1 MRALGTQASRLT
13 EPGTAD
19 GRAIG
24 RRFAVRAVAV
34 TATLLAFAG
43 CAAEPPPDD
52 PGTQCDGRRASCGE
66 TCVDVQAD
74 PLNCGACGVA
84 CGAGLVCSLGACS
97 SACDAGLSA
106 CGAACVA
113 LASDALHCGACGV
126 ACGAGRS
133 CVAGACLASGSG
145 GTGGAGGS
153 SGAAGAG
160 ASGETGGSSG
170 AAGVVGTAGG
180 TGATGGAGGSGG
192 GVLIGAECFPIC
204 ASAATDDDGDGYG
217 YEMGRSCVVAG
228 SAPALGAAAC
238 EPPPLEE
245 PDIPPG
251 DGFYVGD
258 MCHPRCAS
266 DATDADP
273 ETGELDGW
281 GYEMGRSCIVA
292 GSAPA
297 MSAVPCIPEGDAT
310 GDGYQV
316 EGACVPPCE
325 YPEYADADGWGFE
338 AQATCVVGGSNAATQ
353 SARCTL
359 TPRTDLPP
367 PGDGYQQGE
376 TCFPPCSAG
385 ASDVTADGYGWDA
398 NRTCIVPDSKAAIQ
412 GLPCV
417 PPPSDV
423 TGSCPMTLACPVVG
437 GVTLECGCTWVDGLA
452 ERKAVILGTAGA
464 TQYFLAS
471 AMMETATLTAD
482 YALGDNKTGD
492 AFNAGLAKQNWGMI
506 RQCHGAW
513 NGLGAGDFMTSTAM
527 NSDLALDIQVYNE
540 CRDRFGAQWW
550 AGHRSGNLN
559 NTNTT
564 DVLQFKGAMDWT
576 DAMLTDHLTDDVRF
590 WVSITPI

>member
-1 MRALGTQASRLT
+1 MRAQGNQASRLS
-13 EPGTAD
+13 ERGTAAAR
-19 GRAIG
+19 GV
-24 RRFAVRAVAV
+24 VRGIAARLITVLAS
-34 TATLLAFAG
+34 LLACAG
-43 CAAEPPPDD
+43 CAAEARPDD
-52 PGTQCDGRRASCGE
+52 PGTHCNGGQTLCGG
-66 TCVDVQAD
+66 TCADVQAD
-74 PLNCGACGVA
+74 PLNCGACDVS
-84 CGAGLVCSLGACS
+84 CGGGLVCSLGECS
-97 SACDAGLSA
+97 SSCDAGLSA

-126 ACGAGRS
+126 ACGAGQS
-133 CVAGACLASGSG
+133 CVAGACVASGSG

-153 SGAAGAG
+153 SGSAGAG
-160 ASGETGGSSG
+160 ASGATGGSGGG
-170 AAGVVGTAGG
+170 AGTAGTG
-180 TGATGGAGGSGG
+180 GSTGATGGAGGS
-192 GVLIGAECFPIC
+192 
-204 ASAATDDDGDGYG
+204 
-217 YEMGRSCVVAG
+217 
-228 SAPALGAAAC
+228 AC
-238 EPPPLEE
+238 EPPPLGE

-258 MCHPRCAS
+258 TCHPRCAS

-292 GSAPA
+292 GSVTA
-297 MSAVPCIPEGDAT
+297 MSAVPCIPEDGTT

-316 EGACVPPCE
+316 EDACVPSCE

-338 AQATCVVGGSNAATQ
+338 AQATCVVDGSNAATQ

-398 NRTCIVPDSKAAIQ
+398 NRTCVVPDSKAAIQ
-412 GLPCV
+412 GLACV

-423 TGSCPMTLACPVVG
+423 TGSCPMTLECPVVG

-471 AMMETATLTAD
+471 AMMETATLSAD

-506 RQCHGAW
+506 RQCHAAW
-513 NGLGAGDFMTSTAM
+513 NALGAADYTTSTAM

-540 CRDRFGAQWW
+540 CRNRFGTQWW
-550 AGHRSGNLN
+550 AGHRSGNVN

-576 DAMLTDHLTDDVRF
+576 DTMLTDHLTDDVRF